1 MIKMD
6 GNKSKWLDLK
16 WEDKEWPRGAE
27 LDYRVAVSFISKVSI
42 KLFSHKNLRYQHL
55 SLTWV
60 ICRFLSKEAFNSS
73 KQLNIPLRLSKKP
86 ISHILKNHIH

>member
-27 LDYRVAVSFISKVSI
+27 LDYRVAVSFICY
-42 KLFSHKNLRYQHL
+42 L
-55 SLTWV
+55 
-60 ICRFLSKEAFNSS
+60 
-73 KQLNIPLRLSKKP
+73 
-86 ISHILKNHIH
+86 